1 MSSGMAVLIA
11 VQSLLLSR
19 TPKFFVYLSKQKNK
33 DMMQEIKFPY
43 GVSNFGSIPEQDYY
57 FVDKTPFVAKL
68 EAWESKYIA
77 YLRPRK
83 IGKSLF
89 VSILEHYY
97 GKEHKVK
104 FEEYFGQYHI
114 GKNPTPLANSY
125 AVLKMDFSGIET
137 STEEKAYQGFLAKIQ
152 RDCERFAIKYAMP
165 ESDMERLR
173 TESTPHGVLET
184 CVNLYRKQTDSS
196 PIYLIIDEYDHF
208 TNEILLGSLQHFKKA
223 VTKNGYVR
231 KFYETVKIAT
241 QQGIID
247 RVFITG
253 VSPTTLDSL
262 TSGFNIVTHLS
273 GELEFHEMMGFTE
286 EEVSH
291 IIDLILQDTSRKD
304 LIMSDL
310 KKWYNGYKFHEDSF
324 KRIYNSDM
332 ILYFCKHFQRYQKYP
347 KEMLDPNIAPD
358 YGKLKLMFEIQN
370 PAGNYAILEKILHQQ
385 YIEENLIL
393 QFSFERGFSD
403 SQFVSFLY
411 YMGYLTIQ
419 GESRGRLSFAIPN
432 HVIKELYW
440 DYFAWLITEREKLD
454 YTEMQVGDAVAE
466 MTVGNVEPFLEILT
480 EVTRRFSDRDYQRF
494 DEKYIKILMMSF
506 LSMANIYT
514 IESERAIPPVGY
526 ADLVL
531 LAPESRKID
540 YEYIFELKYIPKAKI
555 TDTKI
560 RETQNEAK
568 TQILKYIS
576 NDSLLKEKK
585 NLLAY
590 SLVFVKNEFLLEKIA
605 F

>member
-1 MSSGMAVLIA
+1 
-11 VQSLLLSR
+11 
-19 TPKFFVYLSKQKNK
+19 
-33 DMMQEIKFPY
+33 
-43 GVSNFGSIPEQDYY
+43 
-57 FVDKTPFVAKL
+57 
-68 EAWESKYIA
+68 
-77 YLRPRK
+77 
-83 IGKSLF
+83 
-89 VSILEHYY
+89 
-97 GKEHKVK
+97 
-104 FEEYFGQYHI
+104 
-114 GKNPTPLANSY
+114 
-125 AVLKMDFSGIET
+125 
-137 STEEKAYQGFLAKIQ
+137 
-152 RDCERFAIKYAMP
+152 
-165 ESDMERLR
+165 
-173 TESTPHGVLET
+173 
-184 CVNLYRKQTDSS
+184 
-196 PIYLIIDEYDHF
+196 
-208 TNEILLGSLQHFKKA
+208 
-223 VTKNGYVR
+223 
-231 KFYETVKIAT
+231 
-241 QQGIID
+241 
-247 RVFITG
+247 
-253 VSPTTLDSL
+253 
-262 TSGFNIVTHLS
+262 
-273 GELEFHEMMGFTE
+273 
-286 EEVSH
+286 
-291 IIDLILQDTSRKD
+291 
-304 LIMSDL
+304 MSDL